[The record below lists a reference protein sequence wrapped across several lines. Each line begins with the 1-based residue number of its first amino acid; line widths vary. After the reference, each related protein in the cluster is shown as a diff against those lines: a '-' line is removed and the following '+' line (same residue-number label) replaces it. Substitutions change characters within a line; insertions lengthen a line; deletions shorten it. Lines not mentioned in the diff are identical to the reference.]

1 MRGWGNQQVMCSEC
15 CHSPHPSPA
24 SPPHLLPQDGINP
37 QWQAFY
43 FANTKYPLK
52 SVKIN
57 GLALQRN
64 EFQVGDACG

>member
-1 MRGWGNQQVMCSEC
+1 MCPKG
-15 CHSPHPSPA
+15 CHSLAPLPLLPPTPSP
-24 SPPHLLPQDGINP
+24 PLPQDGINP

-64 EFQVGDACG
+64 EFQVGGACG